1 MAAKITFTQAEQ
13 DAVKV
18 ALDHIPAIRDA
29 GATSKNL
36 NKLLDKMVAARVKEE
51 TKFTGVSVAKVHDLA
66 RKKWGDRYKTPPLIT
81 KEWTIKMQRALTS
94 SGIDE
99 ATAIKAIDNCDWT
112 SDIWSETLIYQMSK
126 LSVMG
131 TYKPT
136 QKSFGFTPTPKSG
149 WLGQLVDEDTND

>member
-1 MAAKITFTQAEQ
+1 MAAKITFTQKEQ
-13 DAVKV
+13 DELGVVV
-18 ALDHIPAIRDA
+18 AFFEKTNSPPL
-29 GATSKNL
+29 GTFNL
-36 NKLLDKMVAARVKEE
+36 KKLLEKMVAAREKET

-66 RKKWGDRYKTPPLIT
+66 RKKWGDRYKTPPMIT

-112 SDIWSETLIYQMSK
+112 SDIWAETLIYQMSK

-131 TYKPT
+131 TYKPA

-149 WLGQLVDEDTND
+149 WLGQLNED

>member
-1 MAAKITFTQAEQ
+1 MTAKITFTQAEQ
-13 DAVKV
+13 T
-18 ALDHIPAIRDA
+18 AIETAIKCLPVLRDA

-36 NKLLDKMVAARVKEE
+36 NKLLEKMVAAREKEE
-51 TKFTGVSVAKVHDLA
+51 TKFTGVSVAKVHSLA
-66 RKKWGDRYKTPPLIT
+66 RDKWGDRYKTPPMIT

-99 ATAIKAIDNCDWT
+99 ATATKAIDNCDWAG
-112 SDIWSETLIYQMSK
+112 DIWSETLIYQMSK

-131 TYKPT
+131 TYKPA

-149 WLGQLVDEDTND
+149 WLGMLEDSE

>member
-1 MAAKITFTQAEQ
+1 MAAKITFTQKEQ
-13 DAVKV
+13 DELKQV
-18 ALDHIPAIRDA
+18 LDSSRISRMNSDGLQYP
-29 GATSKNL
+29 NL
-36 NKLLDKMVAARVKEE
+36 VKLLDKMIAAR
-51 TKFTGVSVAKVHDLA
+51 TKDTTAFHGVSVAKVHDLA

-149 WLGQLVDEDTND
+149 WLGQLNEDE